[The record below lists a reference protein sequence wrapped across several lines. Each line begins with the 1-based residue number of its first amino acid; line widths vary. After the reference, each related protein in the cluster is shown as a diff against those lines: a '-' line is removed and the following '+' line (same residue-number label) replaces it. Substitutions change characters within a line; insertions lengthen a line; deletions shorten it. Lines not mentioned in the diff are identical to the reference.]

1 MDKKEL
7 EFILQEG
14 EGFKLEFKESFDKS
28 IVKDIVAFA
37 NSNGGRIFIGVDDRN
52 KIKGIDITNKLKS
65 NIQSIARNCDPSI
78 EIKLEKFENILI
90 IKVEEGKNKPYK
102 CKEGF
107 YLRQGAN
114 SQKMTREQILSLAVD
129 EGKIRFDEQIN
140 KEFKFP
146 KDFDTKRFV
155 LFLRENNLFTGLDA
169 KDVLINLG
177 LALKEEKKLFLN
189 NAGVLFFAK
198 DPQKFFLHAYLD
210 CVLFKGKDKSEI
222 IDRKT
227 FRLGL
232 LEQLFSAKEFVKKH
246 LNLSYEFKGFEREER
261 YEIPLRAIEEAL
273 VNALM
278 HRDYFFRGANIS
290 LSIYDDRLEIIS
302 PGGLPK
308 GLDKSN
314 FGKLSVRRNQFIADI
329 FSKTPYVEQIGSGI
343 KRMRN
348 LLKKANLSPPEFKIN
363 SFFIVIFKR
372 KKSIIEPLS
381 EPLIEPLSEPIKKI
395 LDFVRSNKKVNR
407 KKIMDRLGIPRAT
420 VTRYLSEL
428 KKKDLIKYI
437 GSKKKGYYVLKVH
450 RGIPKNR

>member
-1 MDKKEL
+1 MYKKEL
-7 EFILQEG
+7 KFILQEG
-14 EGFKLEFKESFDKS
+14 EGQFIEFKEKLDKK
-28 IVKDIVAFA
+28 IAQEIVAFA
-37 NSNGGRIFIGVDDRN
+37 NSEGGRIFVGVSDDN
-52 KIKGIDITNKLKS
+52 KIKGVNITNKL
-65 NIQSIARNCDPSI
+65 QSEVQDMARNCDPSI
-78 EIKLEKFENILI
+78 GIGLKKFEDILVI
-90 IKVEEGKNKPYK
+90 EVKEGKDKPYK

-114 SQKMTREQILSLAVD
+114 SQKMSRDRILSLAID
-129 EGKIRFDEQIN
+129 EGKIRFDGQIN
-140 KEFKFP
+140 KDFDFK
-146 KDFDTKRFV
+146 KDFDKEIFM
-155 LFLRENNLFTGLDA
+155 LFLKKNNLFTGLDV
-169 KDVLINLG
+169 KDVLISLG

-232 LEQLFSAKEFVKKH
+232 LEQLFSGKEFVKKH
-246 LNLSYEFKGFEREER
+246 LNLSYEFEGFEREER

-308 GLDKSN
+308 GLDKIN
-314 FGKLSVRRNQFIADI
+314 FGKLSVRRNQLIADI

-348 LLKKANLSPPEFKIN
+348 MLRKAGLPPPRFEMNTFFAVTFRRRNLLSEAELKGLAERLAERLAESQKKIIKLVSAN
-363 SFFIVIFKR
+363 SFISKQ
-372 KKSIIEPLS
+372 ELS
-381 EPLIEPLSEPIKKI
+381 KKI
-395 LDFVRSNKKVNR
+395 
-407 KKIMDRLGIPRAT
+407 GISTTAIDKNI
-420 VTRYLSEL
+420 LKL
-428 KKKDLIKYI
+428 KKKGLLKRV
-437 GSKKKGYYVLKVH
+437 GPAKGGYWEIVK
-450 RGIPKNR
+450 RG